1 MFSTYWLSTCHV
13 AGGGLGCIDEQDGH
27 VPDSVVWW
35 GQWTVMGGEIQN
47 VKGGPGDGSWG
58 LTGTECQL
66 GRTEELQDPWR
77 WWLPDTLTVS
87 SATELYA
94 HGVKMVSFVLRV
106 FATIK
111 KK

>member
-1 MFSTYWLSTCHV
+1 M
-13 AGGGLGCIDEQDGH
+13 
-27 VPDSVVWW
+27 DSNRR
-35 GQWTVMGGEIQN
+35 GEIQN

-111 KK
+111 KNNNITGCFQRVLVIKKLIIENIGIRAC